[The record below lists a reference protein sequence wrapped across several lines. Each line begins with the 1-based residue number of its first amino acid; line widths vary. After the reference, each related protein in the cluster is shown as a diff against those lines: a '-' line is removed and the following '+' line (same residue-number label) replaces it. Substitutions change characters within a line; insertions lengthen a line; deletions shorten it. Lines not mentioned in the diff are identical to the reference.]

1 MKDTEIFSFKEILA
15 LSGVYDSDS
24 EFEQQIKIDQW
35 IGSRKVVVVE
45 SFDLIQQQLDSTGT
59 VDIVI
64 IKELKNEQPRNTENC
79 L

>member
-64 IKELKNEQPRNTENC
+64 IKELKNEQSRNT
-79 L
+79 